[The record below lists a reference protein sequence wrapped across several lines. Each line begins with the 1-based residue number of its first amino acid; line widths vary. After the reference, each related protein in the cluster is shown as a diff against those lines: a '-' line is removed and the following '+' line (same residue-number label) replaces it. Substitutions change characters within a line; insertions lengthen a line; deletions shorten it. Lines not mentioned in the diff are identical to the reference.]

1 MALPW
6 ISVHRA
12 QAAVQTFPDWESW
25 PAGQPVGGYIFVVIN
40 NDGGGTAL
48 TISDP
53 HASDPELGWVELAA
67 PQVASGTMR
76 SAIWYRKV
84 VSQIPAPE
92 IAGANDEWA
101 GFAILFDGLDPT
113 NPIEVIA
120 SNDYPTTVGSL
131 VCPAVTTAT
140 NGCHLLRILCTDT
153 NGGGFPTTAQF
164 GEYLLPAYVGH
175 IDSGLLH
182 RVVSLCAY
190 EYQDAAGV
198 APDFAFRPAIVING
212 RSYTIA
218 LKPASGALPPPRPKK
233 LYDAVKL
240 HPIPTD
246 FSSVANLTTLTT
258 SIGGLPVEATGTRTA
273 VLLAQ
278 TGSVYDPPSG
288 SGAYRLA
295 IRSQQVIS
303 GPAGI
308 YGGVAYLAT
317 QLDLS
322 AGVVGVVAYS
332 AIGFQRPADRTF
344 YGFVDGSGEWVIFQ
358 PFNRADA
365 TVTRFWVFNPATYAP
380 VAQSAGAF
388 DWSDVAGLIGAKY
401 ATIGAAAARTHDVTF
416 GTILALQPGQPPA
429 ALVGAGLGL
438 DTLKALFHSFACGD
452 TALVQAGVQAV
463 AKISAQVGNAVDP
476 TVLVGLGLS
485 LAYPNSTGQPG
496 YLVSDND
503 VALVVKPSAFDYIDF
518 SAATILSSGP
528 RVSFIFSE
536 DGNPA
541 GLAGSAGVLLGLAPE
556 LDDDGVYAGALLAG
570 CNKILAGSAQTI
582 ACQVRGSV
590 STTAAIQMT
599 NGGSVE
605 NCIFIAGSE
614 PYAIEVPGN
623 GPQTIDLSGAS
634 FSGYTKPINI
644 LGTTGTITISIGED
658 DDADDFAY
666 DTAGATVV
674 FDQPVTLATAR
685 VDWTETGSRVQVY
698 NETTSTEIY
707 NDAPAAIFWEQ
718 SFLPPTLAS
727 VGDTIRVRVRK
738 AGFTPIEQLLTVN
751 AAGFGL
757 NAPQVVSP
765 HWGDSPDLDY
775 TVDFV
780 NKKLRATG
788 TRAVFMAQEIA
799 DYLRRAG
806 ATEDGIRQ
814 SAMAALS
821 GLTELEPGVVTAL
834 TVELLNDWQVS
845 WAASSVT
852 QARITGGN
860 VVGGIAGDVVE
871 DVVGGP
877 QVQVLLSVASTQ
889 VAGGGSGPS
898 ATDIATAVWA
908 HVSRT
913 LTASLDPSA
922 ITIAAAVRSELSTE
936 LARVDVATST
946 RASDTQVATVQDTVD
961 GHTPLIA
968 LIPGI

>member
-120 SNDYPTTVGSL
+120 SNDYPTAVGSL

-153 NGGGFPTTAQF
+153 NGGGFPATAQF

-240 HPIPTD
+240 HPIPAD

-258 SIGGLPVEATGTRTA
+258 SIGGLPVEATGTRTV
-273 VLLAQ
+273 VLAAQ

-317 QLDLS
+317 PLDLS

-388 DWSDVAGLIGAKY
+388 DWSAVAGLIGAKY
-401 ATIGAAAARTHDVTF
+401 ATIGAAAARNHDVTY

-476 TVLVGLGLS
+476 TVLIGLGLS

-503 VALVVKPSAFDYIDF
+503 VALVVKPSASDYIDF

-570 CNKILAGSAQTI
+570 CNKIMAGAAQTI

-605 NCIFIAGSE
+605 NCIFISGSE

-634 FSGYTKPINI
+634 FSGYPDILNI
-644 LGTTGTITISIGED
+644 LGTTGTITIKLAKGQAIPT
-658 DDADDFAY
+658 Y
-666 DTAGATVV
+666 DTAGAAVAI
-674 FDQPVTLATAR
+674 DQPVNTITWANADLDDGTTILVR
-685 VDWTETGSRVQVY
+685 
-698 NETTSTEIY
+698 NITTSTTIAY
-707 NDAPAAIFWEQ
+707 VA
-718 SFLPPTLAS
+718 SLATGAGYS
-727 VGDTIRVRVRK
+727 IVLTPGVDFAVGDSLEVRQSRK
-738 AGFTPIEQLLTVN
+738 SGTTYYIEKTAEIVASADGGTVTGIGALEVCPICTAFGMDGEDFEDEYSLDFTDDELDIDVDGGFELSSLMAFWKWKMTAQAAMEQFWGAWQVMDDGSFRNN
-751 AAGFGL
+751 AALLQSKLDNTSSGDALETTGRRIYRTDG
-757 NAPQVVSP
+757 ARPVRSPTTSGYAVDVSWREPVTVV
-765 HWGDSPDLDY
+765 
-775 TVDFV
+775 
-780 NKKLRATG
+780 ATG
-788 TRAVFMAQEIA
+788 SGVLPA
-799 DYLRRAG
+799 DIVAIGAEVLDTMQSDGTQLERLHRLAG
-806 ATEDGIRQ
+806 
-814 SAMAALS
+814 LKS
-821 GLTELEPGVVTAL
+821 GTPLVVTQ
-834 TVELLNDWQVS
+834 TSRV
-845 WAASSVT
+845 
-852 QARITGGN
+852 
-860 VVGGIAGDVVE
+860 AGDISQTISGDGE
-871 DVVGGP
+871 T
-877 QVQVLLSVASTQ
+877 SST
-889 VAGGGSGPS
+889 V
-898 ATDIATAVWA
+898 
-908 HVSRT
+908 T
-913 LTASLDPSA
+913 LD
-922 ITIAAAVRSELSTE
+922 
-936 LARVDVATST
+936 
-946 RASDTQVATVQDTVD
+946 
-961 GHTPLIA
+961 
-968 LIPGI
+968 